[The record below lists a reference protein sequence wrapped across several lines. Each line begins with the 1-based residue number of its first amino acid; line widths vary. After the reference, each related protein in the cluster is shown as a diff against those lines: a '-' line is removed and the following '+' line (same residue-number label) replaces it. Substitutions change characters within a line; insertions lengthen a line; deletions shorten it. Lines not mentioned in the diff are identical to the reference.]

1 MGTFDFLQY
10 QYFGNTIERY
20 LIALG
25 VFFLFL
31 FGAII
36 LHFLIK
42 NIFGKIA
49 EKTET
54 KIDDT
59 IVLILNKIA
68 VFVLVLGGFYFALK
82 ALIIPQNIW
91 QVIENVFQVVLI
103 LKIIQGMTMLIDSI
117 MENYLA
123 KYLASKGHFDI
134 QLTKLISRIINISL
148 WVIGVSLILR
158 VFNYDITAIIT
169 GLGIGGLAIALAA
182 QDTLGNFFSS
192 VSIIAD
198 RPFKIGDIIKFDTYE
213 GTITDIGL
221 RTTRIET
228 YFGTQI
234 AVPNSYL
241 AKSVVENLS
250 KRKSRRCDGKIEL
263 VYSSK
268 PSQIK
273 KALAIIKDILK
284 DNKEITED
292 FRVNFTD
299 FDDSSLRIEYTYF
312 VKSPDDYNLF
322 LKTKNAINLEIKE
335 AFEKAKLEMAFPTNT
350 IYMGK

>member
-10 QYFGNTIERY
+10 QYFGNTVEKY

-25 VFFLFL
+25 VFFLFM

-68 VFVLVLGGFYFALK
+68 VFVLALGGLYFALK

-91 QVIENVFQVVLI
+91 EVIENIFQVVLI
-103 LKIIQGMTMLIDSI
+103 LKIIQAVTMFIDSL
-117 MENYLA
+117 MDNYLA
-123 KYLASKGHFDI
+123 KYLASKGHFDL
-134 QLTKLISRIINISL
+134 QLTRLIGKIINISL
-148 WVIGVSLILR
+148 WVVGVSLILK

-198 RPFKIGDIIKFDTYE
+198 RPFKIGDIIKFGTNE
-213 GTITDIGL
+213 GTITDIGM
-221 RTTRIET
+221 RTTRLET

-234 AVPNSYL
+234 VVPNSEL

-250 KRKSRRCDGKIEL
+250 KRKSRRCDGKIGITYGTKIAE
-263 VYSSK
+263 V
-268 PSQIK
+268 K
-273 KALAIIKDILK
+273 KAITIIRGILD

-292 FRVNFTD
+292 FRVYFTE
-299 FDDSSLRIEYTYF
+299 FDESAMRIEYTYF
-312 VKSPDDYNLF
+312 VKNPDEYDIF
-322 LKTKNAINLEIKE
+322 LKTKNSINLAIKE
-335 AFEKAKLEMAFPTNT
+335 AFDKEGIEIAYPTQT

>member
-1 MGTFDFLQY
+1 MGTLDFLQY
-10 QYFGNTIERY
+10 QYFGNTLERY

-68 VFVLVLGGFYFALK
+68 VFVLVLGGLYFAFK
-82 ALIIPQNIW
+82 ALIIPENIW
-91 QVIENVFQVVLI
+91 VVIENVFQVILI
-103 LKIIQGMTMLIDSI
+103 LKIIQAVTMLVDSL
-117 MENYLA
+117 MENYLGR
-123 KYLASKGHFDI
+123 YLASKGHFDI
-134 QLTKLISRIINISL
+134 QLTKLTGRIINIAL
-148 WVIGVSLILR
+148 WVIGISLILR

-198 RPFKIGDIIKFDTYE
+198 RPFKTGDIIKFGAYE
-213 GTITDIGL
+213 GTITDIGM
-221 RTTRIET
+221 RTTRLET

-234 AVPNSYL
+234 AVPNSEL

-250 KRKSRRCDGKIEL
+250 RRKSRRCDGKLGI

-268 PSQIK
+268 PAQIK
-273 KALAIIKDILK
+273 KALSIIKDILK
-284 DNKEITED
+284 KNKEITED
-292 FRVNFTD
+292 FRVNFTEY
-299 FDDSSLRIEYTYF
+299 DDSSLRIEYTYF
-312 VKSPDDYNLF
+312 VKEPDDYNLF
-322 LKTKNAINLEIKE
+322 MKTKNSINLEIKE
-335 AFEKAKLEMAFPTNT
+335 AFEKAKIELAFPTHT